1 MRPRKEKAGGHTLGE
16 LPGFPMPQFLC
27 LLNDSSS
34 AVHPGLLRCYD
45 LLSSSKNVLKEH
57 FVNIMY
63 VLRIST
69 VWWPRRNQRGLERL
83 SLQKALSQK
92 KKEEHD
98 KLPFRRLG
106 SENKSTFVLFPNYT
120 NPHLPEDLSS
130 YSLPLVP
137 PPAVGL
143 RRSPSSWR
151 DRSGWVVLVLRSE
164 QRHSYLVSPQC

>member
-1 MRPRKEKAGGHTLGE
+1 MPNLSERRLESGGTRSLQSKTSERSRTRHSAWGDFQKSSRSVRPRKEKAGGHTLGE

-45 LLSSSKNVLKEH
+45 LLSPSKNVLKEH

-83 SLQKALSQK
+83 NLQKALS
-92 KKEEHD
+92 H
-98 KLPFRRLG
+98 R
-106 SENKSTFVLFPNYT
+106 
-120 NPHLPEDLSS
+120 
-130 YSLPLVP
+130 
-137 PPAVGL
+137 L
-143 RRSPSSWR
+143 RRA
-151 DRSGWVVLVLRSE
+151 
-164 QRHSYLVSPQC
+164 